1 MSDDPA
7 EFFQE
12 RARKPTATPRGLKQ
26 HRRNPRFPTSELP
39 QDKPANPAVSGGR
52 PIGEMIPMP
61 VYTWTSQEGTFSQGQ
76 QKLLAKA
83 VTDIHC
89 SATGAP
95 RSFVRIIFNTYPEG
109 NGFVAETSSATVFL
123 LCHIRAGRT
132 METKQSMLKKLNDA
146 AVTIGGVSSD
156 ALAIILEEIP
166 TGNGMEFGLILPGT
180 TPEEEK
186 QWLKEHRQ

>member
-1 MSDDPA
+1 
-7 EFFQE
+7 
-12 RARKPTATPRGLKQ
+12 
-26 HRRNPRFPTSELP
+26 
-39 QDKPANPAVSGGR
+39 
-52 PIGEMIPMP
+52 MP
-61 VYTWTSQEGTFSQGQ
+61 VYTWTSQQGTFSQGQ
-76 QKLLAKA
+76 QELLAKA

-95 RSFVRIIFNTYPEG
+95 RNFVRIIFNTYPEG
-109 NGFVAETSSATVFL
+109 NGFVAETPSATVFL

-132 METKQSMLKKLNDA
+132 METKQAMLKQLNDA
-146 AVTIGGVSSD
+146 AVMIGGISSD

-186 QWLKEHRQ
+186 QWLKEHRP